1 MEGGRENGRNYEN
14 ACIMSEIFYIWKGII
29 KTILMQPN
37 IIPVSELRLKVD
49 YEQLKWSLRI
59 QGLGVIEAPG

>member
-14 ACIMSEIFYIWKGII
+14 ACIMSEMVYIWKGII

-37 IIPVSELRLKVD
+37 IIPVSDLRLKVG
-49 YEQLKWSLRI
+49 YEQL
-59 QGLGVIEAPG
+59 